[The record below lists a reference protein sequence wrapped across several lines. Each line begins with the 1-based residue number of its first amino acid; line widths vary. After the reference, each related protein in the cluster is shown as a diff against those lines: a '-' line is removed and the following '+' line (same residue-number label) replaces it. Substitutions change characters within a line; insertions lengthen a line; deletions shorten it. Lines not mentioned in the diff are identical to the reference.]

1 MDVNLL
7 PDICLEITGWLS
19 PSDVG
24 RLSQCS
30 KAFHRK
36 WEPFLLFTLA
46 SRQKLMFYGCS
57 RGEGWAIDKAMSYG
71 HYPCYEDLETAIE
84 YILRYDA
91 APFAEYLLSREHFRQ
106 WLAVFDPLE
115 GPGYKRTLQY
125 RYSTRVPMFAAAMR
139 MAESGETGIVD
150 MLLTTRLDINQ
161 PLTVALESLEE
172 SVEGRCMISPVWAYV
187 LADFTQRDQT
197 GPFSASEGLQY
208 LFHHGAVIQTT
219 TQAAVTSERPPHSLL
234 ELFWTKNNGFASL
247 LNKDLYAMTR
257 VLIRKQAARGGV
269 PAFLLW
275 KDNVL
280 GMDTGPLIQRM
291 VPHPRLKPSL
301 EQKQTIIRRW
311 SAILDILLTPRNFEL
326 AFQDELSDVLFL
338 FLMRVVRKLSCQDFR
353 EAFKGGPDMRVD
365 NTAIHFDIFVPAP
378 GLADDLDPVTI
389 RKLIEKG
396 ADITWRP
403 KWGQF
408 KGQSILEA
416 IAVTQTRGQ
425 DSMMALV
432 RPSRLQSFV
441 STLLGLGAERVDTG
455 TPNLRG
461 RLGMRGHPRAWF
473 RFVQR
478 TVRGEQALLWC
489 PTAAFLLGYRPPAR
503 RSDEAEEAQ
512 EGVVA

>member
-1 MDVNLL
+1 MNVDLL
-7 PDICLEITGWLS
+7 PEICLEISGWLA
-19 PSDVG
+19 PSDVA

-30 KAFHRK
+30 KEFHRK
-36 WEPFLLFTLA
+36 WEPILLFTLA

-57 RGEGWAIDKAMSYG
+57 RGEGWAVDKAMSYG
-71 HYPCYEDLETAIE
+71 HFPCYEDLETAIQ

-91 APFAEYLLSREHFRQ
+91 APFAEYLLSREPFRQ
-106 WLAVFDPLE
+106 LLAVFDPLQ
-115 GPGYKRTLQY
+115 GPKYKRMLQY

-172 SVEGRCMISPVWAYV
+172 SVEGRCMVSPVWAYV
-187 LADFTQRDQT
+187 LADFPPRKQK

-219 TQAAVTSERPPHSLL
+219 TQAPVTSERPPHSLL
-234 ELFWTKNNGFASL
+234 ELFWTKNNGFGSL
-247 LNKDLYAMTR
+247 LNEDLYAMTR
-257 VLIRKQAARGGV
+257 ILIRKQAARGAV

-275 KDNVL
+275 RDSIL
-280 GMDTGPLIQRM
+280 GLNPGPLFQRM
-291 VPHPRLKPSL
+291 VPHTRLKPSL

-326 AFQDELSDVLFL
+326 AFQEELNYLLFL
-338 FLMRVVRKLSCQDFR
+338 FLMRVMKKLASQDFR
-353 EAFKGGPDMRVD
+353 EAFNNGPDMSFMS
-365 NTAIHFDIFVPAP
+365 TPLDIFIPAP
-378 GLADDLDPVTI
+378 GLDDELDPVTI

-396 ADITWRP
+396 AEIRWRP
-403 KWGQF
+403 TWGEYR
-408 KGQSILEA
+408 GQSILEA
-416 IAVTQTRGQ
+416 IAVAQTQGLGQ
-425 DSMMALV
+425 DSLLAIV
-432 RPSRLQSFV
+432 RPSRQQSFV
-441 STLLGLGAERVDTG
+441 STLLSLGAERVDTG

-473 RFVQR
+473 RFVQQ
-478 TVRGEQALLWC
+478 TVQEERALLWC

-503 RSDEAEEAQ
+503 RSDEAEE
-512 EGVVA
+512 GVVAG